1 MSRRWCLTKYLSHDY
16 TNEDLKYAHAII
28 RRTEQGQLPTGCA
41 TITLRPQRVV
51 RRRVSPKQFVWPIPG
66 QSLDNRNR
74 FNENSTY
81 AVQRTT
87 YSESFWDP

>member
-1 MSRRWCLTKYLSHDY
+1 MVRDDT
-16 TNEDLKYAHAII
+16 II
-28 RRTEQGQLPTGCA
+28 RRAEQGQLPSDGA

-51 RRRVSPKQFVWPIPG
+51 HRRARLKQFVWPIPG

-74 FNENSTY
+74 FIENSTY

-87 YSESFWDP
+87 YSEWFWDP